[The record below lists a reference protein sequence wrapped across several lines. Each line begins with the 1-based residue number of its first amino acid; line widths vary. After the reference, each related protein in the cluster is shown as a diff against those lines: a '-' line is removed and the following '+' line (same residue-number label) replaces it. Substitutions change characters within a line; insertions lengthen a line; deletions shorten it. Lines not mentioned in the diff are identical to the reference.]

1 MSISRDL
8 EIFRGV
14 GESVKKL
21 LSSGAGLQGSE
32 SNVTALPD
40 WWLTKM
46 LQIPC
51 LRRITGDG
59 STTQP
64 AYYYPAAYFPNP
76 WVFGR
81 ASISFIPCHAYLF
94 SKPDTGTSTSGLL
107 LLHGC
112 LRNLKET
119 GEIQRGIR
127 LRSELN
133 KVLQQIVADK
143 RRTFFERTMQWGL
156 KLQNP
161 VDTSLPLLQDSQT
174 KRRSTMRLL

>member
-76 WVFGR
+76 
-81 ASISFIPCHAYLF
+81 
-94 SKPDTGTSTSGLL
+94 
-107 LLHGC
+107 
-112 LRNLKET
+112 
-119 GEIQRGIR
+119 
-127 LRSELN
+127 
-133 KVLQQIVADK
+133 
-143 RRTFFERTMQWGL
+143 
-156 KLQNP
+156 
-161 VDTSLPLLQDSQT
+161 
-174 KRRSTMRLL
+174 